1 MFFFFVI
8 YLLGLSYSIVLIKR
22 KEKYIMAAPIGTSLK
37 TPRTEQKKLLAAEA
51 RSERLKLTSSDRH
64 LLKAFLGYTATV
76 DSLSSSS
83 ASPHHGQ
90 KLKPAQSACVY
101 VKQSLF
107 PDGLTEQEKQRE
119 ATPFDIRQCIPT
131 LIPSLFTHDEAS
143 LRDLFERG
151 RNLNDLGQ
159 SSMIRAHQDLGSRL
173 YTSELAIKQNGQT
186 RIWISGSVSKQNAQI
201 LCWFLFCF
209 VLFFFKNNR
218 NKEKITK
225 THMVFFFG

>member
-1 MFFFFVI
+1 
-8 YLLGLSYSIVLIKR
+8 
-22 KEKYIMAAPIGTSLK
+22 MAAPIGTSLK

-76 DSLSSSS
+76 DSLSSS
-83 ASPHHGQ
+83 ASPHHRQ

-159 SSMIRAHQDLGSRL
+159 SSMIRAHQELGSRL

-201 LCWFLFCF
+201 L
-209 VLFFFKNNR
+209 
-218 NKEKITK
+218 
-225 THMVFFFG
+225 